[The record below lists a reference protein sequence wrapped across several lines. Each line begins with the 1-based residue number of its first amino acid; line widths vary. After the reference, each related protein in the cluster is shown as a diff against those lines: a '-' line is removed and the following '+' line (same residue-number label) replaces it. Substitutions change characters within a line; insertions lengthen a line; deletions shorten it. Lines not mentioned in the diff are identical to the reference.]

1 MTDPFVPSG
10 GGDARTSTTLLRLAQ
25 GNDPAAW
32 ERLVNLYSPLVYRW
46 CRQAGLQDADC
57 VDLGQEVFRAVA
69 RKLGAFRRDRAGD
82 SFRGWVRTITKNKLR
97 DHFRARAHAAEAVG
111 GSTAQNMLGQVP
123 DTADDDSAAEPL
135 REETA
140 LLYRRALDLIAAE
153 FEPQTWQA
161 FWKVAVED
169 QKPADVARTLGITS
183 NAVYLATSRIRR
195 RLREEF
201 ADLLEP

>member
-1 MTDPFVPSG
+1 MTDSAVPSG
-10 GGDARTSTTLLRLAQ
+10 GDSRTSTTLLRLAQ

-32 ERLVNLYSPLVYRW
+32 HRLVNLYSPLVYRW

-69 RKLGAFRRDRAGD
+69 RKLGDFRRDRAGD
-82 SFRGWVRTITKNKLR
+82 SFRGWVRAITRNKLR
-97 DHFRARAHAAEAVG
+97 DHFRAQAAAAEPVG
-111 GSTAQNMLGQVP
+111 GSTARDVLGQIP
-123 DTADDDSAAEPL
+123 DTADDSAAEPL

-161 FWKVAVED
+161 FWRVAVED
-169 QKPADVARTLGITS
+169 QKPADVAQALGVTP